1 MSFGSISYE
10 THTTLAMAMNTL
22 GGKSNTGEGG
32 EDAERWIV
40 KEPNANRRSAIKQV
54 ASGRFGVTAAYIANA
69 DELQIKMAQGA
80 KPGEGGELPG
90 HKVSVEIAKTRHSV
104 PGVGLISPPPHHDI
118 YSIEDLSELIY
129 DLKCSNPE
137 ARISVKLVSEVG
149 VGIVAAGVAKGKAE
163 HITISGHDGGTG
175 ASSWTGI
182 KNAGLPWEL
191 GISETH
197 QVLVANNLRSRVVL
211 QCDGQIRTA
220 SDVII
225 AALLGADEFGFS
237 TAPLITL
244 GCIMMRK
251 CHLNTCPVGIAT
263 QDPELRK
270 KFKGAPEHVIN
281 YFFLL
286 AEEIREEM
294 AKLGIRRFQNL
305 IGRTELL
312 EFSPNQKNPKAQML
326 DYTLILCNAL
336 SLRPETNIVG
346 GSVKQD
352 FELQKRMDNILID
365 RSKKIISGNFLEPVN
380 AEFTITNQDR
390 AFGATLSYHIA
401 KRYGEDGLPKN
412 LIFIKLTGSAG
423 QSFCLFLSK
432 GVVVELE
439 GECND
444 YVCKG
449 LSGGEVV
456 IYPPKDLP
464 PSFKSENNV
473 IVGNV
478 CLYGATSGKVFI
490 RGIAAERFCVRN
502 SGAVAV
508 VEGVGDHGC
517 EYMTGGTCVVL
528 GLTGRNFAAGMSGGI
543 AYIYDID
550 GKFERRCNKTMVDL
564 CVLEEEKEMAKLEEL
579 INEFCERTGSEIAEH
594 ILNEWETEL
603 KKFVKVFPHEY
614 QRVLNDMK
622 LKKPLVHSRRPS
634 PATTPGEPPKDIED
648 LIPDPNKLDKVK
660 GFMKYKRIKTYY
672 KKVEG
677 RLNQWGEVYDFK
689 SIRDNVRV
697 QASRYAFEIV

>member
-1 MSFGSISYE
+1 M
-10 THTTLAMAMNTL
+10 
-22 GGKSNTGEGG
+22 
-32 EDAERWIV
+32 
-40 KEPNANRRSAIKQV
+40 
-54 ASGRFGVTAAYIANA
+54 
-69 DELQIKMAQGA
+69 
-80 KPGEGGELPG
+80 
-90 HKVSVEIAKTRHSV
+90 
-104 PGVGLISPPPHHDI
+104 
-118 YSIEDLSELIY
+118 
-129 DLKCSNPE
+129 
-137 ARISVKLVSEVG
+137 
-149 VGIVAAGVAKGKAE
+149 
-163 HITISGHDGGTG
+163 
-175 ASSWTGI
+175 
-182 KNAGLPWEL
+182 

-237 TAPLITL
+237 TAPLISL

-270 KFKGAPEHVIN
+270 KFQGTPENVIN

-286 AEEIREEM
+286 AEEIRDEM

-312 EFSPNQKNPKAQML
+312 KFSPNESNPKASLL

-352 FELQKRMDNILID
+352 FELENRLDNKLIEL
-365 RSKKIISGNFLEPVN
+365 SNEIIHNGNFLQPVHIELQISN
-380 AEFTITNQDR
+380 KDR
-390 AFGATLSYHIA
+390 AFGSTLSYHIA
-401 KRYGEDGLPKN
+401 RRYGKDGLPKN
-412 LIFIKLTGSAG
+412 LIFVNLKGSAG
-423 QSFCLFLSK
+423 QSFCLFLAK
-432 GVVVELE
+432 GVVVQLE

-456 IYPPKDLP
+456 IYPPKDAP
-464 PSFKSENNV
+464 EAFKSHLNV

-478 CLYGATSGKVFI
+478 CLYGATSGKAYI

-502 SGAVAV
+502 SGATAV

-517 EYMTGGTCVVL
+517 EYMTGGTVVIL

-543 AYIYDID
+543 AY
-550 GKFERRCNKTMVDL
+550 
-564 CVLEEEKEMAKLEEL
+564 
-579 INEFCERTGSEIAEH
+579 
-594 ILNEWETEL
+594 
-603 KKFVKVFPHEY
+603 
-614 QRVLNDMK
+614 
-622 LKKPLVHSRRPS
+622 
-634 PATTPGEPPKDIED
+634 
-648 LIPDPNKLDKVK
+648 
-660 GFMKYKRIKTYY
+660 
-672 KKVEG
+672 
-677 RLNQWGEVYDFK
+677 VYDM
-689 SIRDNVRV
+689 
-697 QASRYAFEIV
+697 